1 MIRETKGWKS
11 DWLNGIWASVPT
23 PLHENGALKLGA
35 IPGLVAHFRNS
46 LGLEG
51 IYCNGIMG
59 EGWSLTLEE
68 RKTVVAH
75 WVGAADQSLKVGV
88 VVTAGSLGETLALA
102 RHAHEVQAHHIVIA
116 PPPGH
121 YSPSELVGYLR
132 CVHDAVPLPLV
143 LVQTS
148 SRGFDIDVL
157 RELISGKTI
166 ISAAKIGASQGDLGQ
181 LFAKFGNRITITDPL
196 EANWLSNIT
205 EFGMGLLYADP
216 EPYLYQVPGY
226 RPIESYHRAA
236 VAGDISAARTGS
248 DELRDLRDI
257 YDRWIMQ
264 PLLSGVAPIGALKAW
279 CEFLG
284 MDVGPPRRPLQPLEA
299 DERDALYSQLAEV
312 RTPGFQRQA

>member
-1 MIRETKGWKS
+1 MKRKNVNWKS
-11 DWLNGIWASVPT
+11 DWLYGIWASAPT
-23 PLHENGALKLGA
+23 PLHENGELKLGA
-35 IPGLVAHFRNS
+35 IPSLVAHFRNA

-75 WVGAADQSLKVGV
+75 WVGAAAKGLKVGV
-88 VVTAGSLGETLALA
+88 VVTAGSLDETLALA

-121 YSPSELVGYLR
+121 YSPGELIGYVR
-132 CVHDAVPLPLV
+132 AVHDAAPLPLV

-148 SRGFDIDVL
+148 SHGFDIDVL
-157 RELISGKTI
+157 RELISGGTI
-166 ISAAKIGASQGDLGQ
+166 ISAAKIGASQGNLRQ
-181 LFAKFGNRITITDPL
+181 LLEEFGDRITITDPL
-196 EANWLSNIT
+196 EVNWLSNIT

-216 EPYLYQVPGY
+216 EPYLYQVSGN
-226 RPIESYHRAA
+226 RPIESYHRSA
-236 VAGDISAARTGS
+236 VAGAISAARTGS
-248 DELRDLRDI
+248 EELRDLRDI
-257 YDRWIMQ
+257 YDQWIMQ

-284 MDVGPPRRPLQPLEA
+284 LDVGPPRRPLLPLEA
-299 DERDALYSQLAEV
+299 RQRDALYRQLTKV
-312 RTPGFQRQA
+312 RAPGFQRQN